1 MITFTLSAPTPS
13 LNAGS
18 RASGHWAA
26 RMKAKQ
32 RLQKGWAWDIALRL
46 MPARPEPLQR
56 ARVTI
61 YRHSVGTL
69 DQDNA
74 IGGCKA
80 LVDVLKPAGKRN
92 PHGMGLIVDDTA
104 DCLELVVK
112 QIKVTRRS
120 DQRTV
125 VTIEP
130 LHVADVVNTAP

>member
-1 MITFTLSAPTPS
+1 MLTFTLSAPTPS
-13 LNAGS
+13 LNGS
-18 RASGHWAA
+18 RSSRNWRAVWAERK
-26 RMKAKQ
+26 RM
-32 RLQKGWAWDIALRL
+32 QKGWAWDIALRL

-74 IGGCKA
+74 VGGCKA
-80 LVDVLKPAGKRN
+80 LVDVLKPPGKRN
-92 PHGMGLIVDDTA
+92 PHGMGLIVDDTP

-112 QIKVTRRS
+112 QIKVARRS
-120 DQRTV
+120 EQRTV